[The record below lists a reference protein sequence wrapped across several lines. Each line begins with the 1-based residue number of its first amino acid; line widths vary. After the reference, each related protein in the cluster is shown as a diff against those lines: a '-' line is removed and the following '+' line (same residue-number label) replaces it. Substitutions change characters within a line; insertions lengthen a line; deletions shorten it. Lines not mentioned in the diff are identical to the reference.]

1 LKGIKYFKA
10 WAILLIVFLV
20 PVFFILFLKYC
31 GENHYAV
38 TVFYRHGVEHPGN
51 GCRYDTGQYRIN
63 SFPFVMPSG
72 LSCDTSAIRGK
83 FTVLSVQ
90 ESSSPKRKEQ
100 LLFNLQRVLDDL
112 NRPDIVQAYIIAPDD
127 STGMAARKDQ
137 GVNAAIRHVKGNR
150 SDVSLFARCGLI
162 LPADSINDKMVLADR
177 QGRIR
182 GYYDASRFDEF
193 ERLEI
198 ELRILLKEM
207 GYEK

>member
-1 LKGIKYFKA
+1 MKGIKYFKA
-10 WAILLIVFLV
+10 RAILLIVFLV

-31 GENHYAV
+31 GKNHYAV

-51 GCRYDTGQYRIN
+51 GCRYDSGQYRIH
-63 SFPFVMPSG
+63 SFPFFTPSG
-72 LSCDTSAIRGK
+72 FVCDTSTIRGK

-90 ESSSPKRKEQ
+90 ESSGPKFNEQ
-100 LLFNLQRVLDDL
+100 VLFNLRRVLDDL
-112 NRPDIVQAYIIAPDD
+112 NRPDIVQAYIITPDD
-127 STGMAARKDQ
+127 STAMTARTDP
-137 GVNAAIRHVKGNR
+137 GVNSAVRQVKGNR

-162 LPADSINDKMVLADR
+162 LPADSINDRLVLADR

-198 ELRILLKEM
+198 ELKILLKEM
-207 GYEK
+207 EYEK